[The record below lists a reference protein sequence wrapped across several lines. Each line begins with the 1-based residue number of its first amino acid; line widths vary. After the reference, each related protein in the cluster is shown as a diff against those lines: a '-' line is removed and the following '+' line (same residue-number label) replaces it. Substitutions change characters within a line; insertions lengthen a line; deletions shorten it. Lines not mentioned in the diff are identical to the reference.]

1 MRAVQCSKPEFSL
14 AMNSLIWLSGWG
26 VGLIDVCYRQI
37 ELNRDKP
44 SALARFFSR
53 WNYHATYDKIRVAV
67 YVANVRNMQPKL
79 IEIDEVSGGGSA
91 R

>member
-1 MRAVQCSKPEFSL
+1 MRAVQCYKSEFSSAL
-14 AMNSLIWLSGWG
+14 NSLVWLSGWG

-79 IEIDEVSGGGSA
+79 MRSTRYQGA
-91 R
+91 APR